1 MLYIKNKK
9 YIVNVKNL
17 FIIFINL
24 FIIYVCYICIYI
36 NISIKIKIL
45 PGICIFF
52 KITEIKSLKF
62 VIFINMIIQLL
73 IKLLL

>member
-1 MLYIKNKK
+1 MY
-9 YIVNVKNL
+9 
-17 FIIFINL
+17 
-24 FIIYVCYICIYI
+24 IIYVYM
-36 NISIKIKIL
+36 SIKIKIL